1 MRESL
6 ATFINWINPGFK
18 LKPTDKRYILISPA
32 PAIRS
37 GICVIELSSRYFSCA
52 VDTVKNPPTSVAKAF
67 AEPAD
72 ITVMP
77 FQFGGK
83 NDKPS
88 KALGAGAMERPNGCA
103 LERRL
108 AAKGDPHGYGLGPS
122 LRATLSATPFFP
134 HNRRK
139 LTTRSLSKGLPPR
152 PPTIFPYETD

>member
-18 LKPTDKRYILISPA
+18 LKPTDKQYTLISPA
-32 PAIRS
+32 PAIKS

-52 VDTVKNPPTSVAKAF
+52 VDTVKNQAPSLVKVLT
-67 AEPAD
+67 EQAD
-72 ITVMP
+72 ITGMP

-88 KALGAGAMERPNGCA
+88 KAPGAGAMERPNGRA

-108 AAKGDPHGYGLGPS
+108 AAKGDPHGCGLGPS
-122 LRATLSATPFFP
+122 LRATLSATPFLP
-134 HNRRK
+134 HSRRK
-139 LTTRSLSKGLPPR
+139 LTAPSLSRGLQPH
-152 PPTIFPYETD
+152 PTHFPV